1 MFWACAREVEKF
13 FEIFLDRSVS
23 HGQPPHMAKPKLTK
37 TWLKRLPDGYRERAL
52 ANCDSP
58 DDHVESLP
66 YALISSF
73 GWDDSPEGHD
83 FWDGVYDWCRGESD
97 SLPPLPDD
105 KPADTLPDSGKRTVY
120 ETGAVRDA
128 SEGKGHFR
136 SIPPVA
142 LRKLAERFEA
152 GAKKYSDGNW
162 RKGIPLSHY
171 QDSTTR
177 HLLAWAEGKT
187 DEDHMGAVLWNAA
200 CAAWTEEAIRNG
212 DLPEEL
218 DDLPFRSR
226 SHNR

>member
-1 MFWACAREVEKF
+1 
-13 FEIFLDRSVS
+13 
-23 HGQPPHMAKPKLTK
+23 MAKPKLTK

-52 ANCDSP
+52 ANCGSP
-58 DDHVESLP
+58 DDHATSL
-66 YALISSF
+66 ADAVGGAFEWEKSL
-73 GWDDSPEGHD
+73 EGEV
-83 FWDGVYDWCRGESD
+83 FWDKVFDWCCDKSNP
-97 SLPPLPDD
+97 LPPLPDT

-120 ETGAVRDA
+120 GTGAVRDA

-171 QDSTTR
+171 QDSATR

-212 DLPEEL
+212 DLPVEL